1 MRTVPVALAKG
12 GVSKVGYFPG
22 PGDEVP
28 ASLRSVGYD
37 VTLLSEDAIARTR
50 ARWRAST
57 RSSSACAPSTPASAC
72 ARAHAALMAYVER
85 GGTLVVQYNTNN
97 RLAPLTAPLGP

>member
-1 MRTVPVALAKG
+1 MPARRSRPAATRI
-12 GVSKVGYFPG
+12 GYIPG

-28 ASLRSVGYD
+28 ASLRARRLRGRRCSATTRSRRRA
-37 VTLLSEDAIARTR
+37 TLARFDAIVIGVR
-50 ARWRAST
+50 AFNTSERLRA
-57 RSSSACAPSTPASAC
+57 
-72 ARAHAALMAYVER
+72 AHAALMAYVEG